1 MSNNILKKKGFFSNL
16 FSRYLSKRYLSI
28 RVVFILDL
36 FLSTLSSLLVLF
48 LAESVLKIQ
57 YESNSF
63 ILLCCILS
71 FVFFGIASYI
81 TKSYKVII
89 RHSTLFDMFKILF
102 SVILK
107 ELLFVLFLL
116 LVPNNLGFLVN
127 LYLVVF
133 DFLFTFIILLTTRM
147 LMLVVYYFVREH
159 LGEKK
164 DCINILVYGTS
175 DSNIIYGHNLFTDN
189 AMGVFRTTDGA
200 QAPDT
205 YVLGEG
211 DEVHI
216 SIFGSSQTEIHQ
228 RIGAD
233 GSIQPAG
240 STKIFL
246 KGLTLDKAR
255 EAIRSRLASHYSFRQ
270 DQIAVTITTARTISV
285 SIYGEVG
292 VQGGF
297 TISALNTA
305 FNALAAAGGP
315 TPIGSV
321 RNIQLMR
328 SGKTNKLDLYTYMTN
343 PDPKVQYDLQN
354 NDVMFIPVAQKIVQV
369 NGAVNRPMK
378 YELIEGE
385 TLVDLLRYAGGLKY
399 NVYPDFVQ
407 IERYIDGEK
416 KYLEYDLNN
425 VLSGTQK
432 IDMQNGDIVLIRT
445 ANIPMENFVAI
456 NGDVYYGG
464 SYDLEK
470 NGSLLTLIENAK
482 PTFTAKTDYV
492 FVERT
497 RPDETVEVL
506 TVPFP
511 GVNGNPDF
519 ALQARDVVRI
529 MQQSTYRDIDTIA
542 VSGEVRVPFLRQF
555 GLNDRMTI
563 NQAIEYA
570 GGLKPNVFPVAYI
583 FRKDLT
589 NPDKMEYLR
598 VSLETDGDML
608 LQPGDRLNV
617 YDNSTYTNVGEIR
630 INGAVKNPFGTT
642 FDPSLTLHDLI
653 VMAGGFEIGAAYDR
667 VEIFR
672 VNISNT
678 QEVIYDMI
686 TLAVDENYNIKG
698 EDFQLQPYDNIVV
711 RMTPNFSTG
720 RIVEINGR
728 VKYPGVYLLV
738 DTRTHLSE
746 IIEMAGGLLDDAD
759 PYARL
764 FRTYRNRGNIGLDLD
779 EMTRRS
785 KDIKSDPILM
795 EGDVINVLRQENTVT
810 IRETG
815 TRMAQYV
822 PEEFSSENKTVIYQG
837 NRSAKWYIRH
847 YAGGFQKTADKNSV
861 TVTMPNNRT
870 ESVTKILGIR
880 CYPKVYPG
888 GTITLRID
896 QDKLEKLEK
905 EKEKINWD
913 ETLSRTLSSLTSLI
927 SIILL
932 VDSLK

>member
-1 MSNNILKKKGFFSNL
+1 MKRLFFSLLILLPLVAAGQSSSMISMAQDELQKRSLNETEVRTRL
-16 FSRYLSKRYLSI
+16 LEEGIDVDNIPPTEYAHYWSR
-28 RVVFILDL
+28 VTEILNKMQ
-36 FLSTLSSLLVLF
+36 
-48 LAESVLKIQ
+48 AEKTAATSATPTGVADTAIAPTYEETFTSNIFPQTTPGEAAAEEALE
-57 YESNSF
+57 ESNISR
-63 ILLCCILS
+63 
-71 FVFFGIASYI
+71 
-81 TKSYKVII
+81 T
-89 RHSTLFDMFKILF
+89 
-102 SVILK
+102 
-107 ELLFVLFLL
+107 
-116 LVPNNLGFLVN
+116 
-127 LYLVVF
+127 
-133 DFLFTFIILLTTRM
+133 
-147 LMLVVYYFVREH
+147 
-159 LGEKK
+159 
-164 DCINILVYGTS
+164 
-175 DSNIIYGHNLFTDN
+175 DSNIIYGHNLFTDK

-211 DEVHI
+211 DEIHI

-255 EAIRSRLASHYSFRQ
+255 EAIRSKLAAHYSFRQ

-297 TISALNTA
+297 TVSALNTA

-328 SGKTNKLDLYTYMTN
+328 SGKTNKLDLYAYMTN

-354 NDVMFIPVAQKIVQV
+354 NDVMFIPVAQKTVQV

-385 TLVDLLRYAGGLKY
+385 TLIDLLRYAGGLKY

-464 SYDLEK
+464 NYDLEK

-519 ALQARDVVRI
+519 SLQARDVVRV

-542 VSGEVRVPFLRQF
+542 VSGEVRVPFSRQF

-563 NQAIEYA
+563 SQAIEYA

-653 VMAGGFEIGAAYDR
+653 AMAGGFEIGAAYDR
-667 VEIFR
+667 IEIFR

-678 QEVIYDMI
+678 KEATYDLI

-728 VKYPGVYLLV
+728 VKYPGVYLLE

-779 EMTRRS
+779 EMTLRTRN
-785 KDIKSDPILM
+785 IKSDPILM
-795 EGDVINVLRQENTVT
+795 EGDVINILRQENTVT

-847 YAGGFQKTADKNSV
+847 YAGGFQKIADKNSV

-870 ESVTKILGIR
+870 ESVTRILGIR
-880 CYPKVYPG
+880 NYPKVYPG

-896 QDKLEKLEK
+896 QDKREKLEK

-913 ETLSRTLSSLTSLI
+913 ETLSRTLSSLTSVI

-932 VDSLK
+932 VDRLK

>member
-1 MSNNILKKKGFFSNL
+1 MKRLFFSLLILLPLAAAGQSSSMISMAQDELQKRGLNETEVRTRLLEEGIDVDNIPPNEYAYYRSRVTNILDKMQAEKAAATSATPTGVADTTTAPTYEEAFTSNI
-16 FSRYLSKRYLSI
+16 FPQ
-28 RVVFILDL
+28 
-36 FLSTLSSLLVLF
+36 TTPGEAA
-48 LAESVLKIQ
+48 AEEALE
-57 YESNSF
+57 ESNISR
-63 ILLCCILS
+63 
-71 FVFFGIASYI
+71 
-81 TKSYKVII
+81 T
-89 RHSTLFDMFKILF
+89 
-102 SVILK
+102 
-107 ELLFVLFLL
+107 
-116 LVPNNLGFLVN
+116 
-127 LYLVVF
+127 
-133 DFLFTFIILLTTRM
+133 
-147 LMLVVYYFVREH
+147 
-159 LGEKK
+159 
-164 DCINILVYGTS
+164 

>member
-1 MSNNILKKKGFFSNL
+1 MKRLFFSLLILLPLAAAGQSSSMISMAQDELQKRGLNETEVRTRLLEEGIDVDNIPPNEYAYYRSRVTNILDKMQAEKAAATSATPTGVADTTTAPTYEEAFTSNI
-16 FSRYLSKRYLSI
+16 FPQ
-28 RVVFILDL
+28 
-36 FLSTLSSLLVLF
+36 TTPGEAA
-48 LAESVLKIQ
+48 AEEALE
-57 YESNSF
+57 ESNISR
-63 ILLCCILS
+63 
-71 FVFFGIASYI
+71 
-81 TKSYKVII
+81 T
-89 RHSTLFDMFKILF
+89 
-102 SVILK
+102 
-107 ELLFVLFLL
+107 
-116 LVPNNLGFLVN
+116 
-127 LYLVVF
+127 
-133 DFLFTFIILLTTRM
+133 
-147 LMLVVYYFVREH
+147 
-159 LGEKK
+159 
-164 DCINILVYGTS
+164 

-519 ALQARDVVRI
+519 TLQARDVVRV

-563 NQAIEYA
+563 SQAIEYA

-598 VSLETDGDML
+598 VSLETDGEML

-617 YDNSTYTNVGEIR
+617 YDNSTYTNIGEIR
-630 INGAVKNPFGTT
+630 INGAVKNPFGTA

-653 VMAGGFEIGAAYDR
+653 AMAGGFEIGAAYDR

-678 QEVIYDMI
+678 QEVIYDLI

-698 EDFQLQPYDNIVV
+698 EEFQLQPYDNIVV
-711 RMTPNFSTG
+711 RMTPNFSIG
-720 RIVEINGR
+720 RMVEVNGR
-728 VKYPGVYLLV
+728 VKYPGVYILE
-738 DTRTHLSE
+738 DNRTHLSE
-746 IIEMAGGLLDDAD
+746 IIKLAGGLLDDAD

-847 YAGGFQKTADKNSV
+847 YAGGFQKIADKNSV

-870 ESVTKILGIR
+870 ESVTRILGIR
-880 CYPKVYPG
+880 NYPKVYPG

-896 QDKLEKLEK
+896 QDKREKLEK

-913 ETLSRTLSSLTSLI
+913 ETLSRSLSSLTSVI

-932 VDSLK
+932 VDRLK

>member
-1 MSNNILKKKGFFSNL
+1 MKRLFFSLLILLPLAAAGQSSSMISMAQDELQKRGLNETEVRTRLLEEGIDVDNIPPNEYAYYRSRVTNILDKMQAEKAAATSATPTGVADTTTAPTYEEAFTSNI
-16 FSRYLSKRYLSI
+16 FPQ
-28 RVVFILDL
+28 
-36 FLSTLSSLLVLF
+36 TTPGEAA
-48 LAESVLKIQ
+48 AEEALE
-57 YESNSF
+57 ESNISR
-63 ILLCCILS
+63 
-71 FVFFGIASYI
+71 
-81 TKSYKVII
+81 T
-89 RHSTLFDMFKILF
+89 
-102 SVILK
+102 
-107 ELLFVLFLL
+107 
-116 LVPNNLGFLVN
+116 
-127 LYLVVF
+127 
-133 DFLFTFIILLTTRM
+133 
-147 LMLVVYYFVREH
+147 
-159 LGEKK
+159 
-164 DCINILVYGTS
+164 

-519 ALQARDVVRI
+519 TLQARDVVRV

-563 NQAIEYA
+563 SQAIEYA

-598 VSLETDGDML
+598 VSLETDGEML

-617 YDNSTYTNVGEIR
+617 YDNSTYTNIGEIR
-630 INGAVKNPFGTT
+630 INGAVKNPFGTA

-653 VMAGGFEIGAAYDR
+653 AMAGGFEIGAAYDR

-678 QEVIYDMI
+678 QEVIYDLI

-720 RIVEINGR
+720 RMVEVNGR
-728 VKYPGVYLLV
+728 VKYPGVYLLE
-738 DTRTHLSE
+738 DT
-746 IIEMAGGLLDDAD
+746 A
-759 PYARL
+759 
-764 FRTYRNRGNIGLDLD
+764 
-779 EMTRRS
+779 
-785 KDIKSDPILM
+785 PISP
-795 EGDVINVLRQENTVT
+795 R
-810 IRETG
+810 
-815 TRMAQYV
+815 
-822 PEEFSSENKTVIYQG
+822 
-837 NRSAKWYIRH
+837 
-847 YAGGFQKTADKNSV
+847 
-861 TVTMPNNRT
+861 
-870 ESVTKILGIR
+870 
-880 CYPKVYPG
+880 
-888 GTITLRID
+888 
-896 QDKLEKLEK
+896 
-905 EKEKINWD
+905 
-913 ETLSRTLSSLTSLI
+913 
-927 SIILL
+927 
-932 VDSLK
+932 

>member
-1 MSNNILKKKGFFSNL
+1 MKRLFFSLLILLPLAAAGQSSSMISMAQDELQKRGLNETEVRTRLLEEGIDVDNIPPNEYAYYRSRVTNILDKMQAEKAAATSATPTGVADTTTAPTYEEAFTSNI
-16 FSRYLSKRYLSI
+16 FPQ
-28 RVVFILDL
+28 
-36 FLSTLSSLLVLF
+36 TTPGEAA
-48 LAESVLKIQ
+48 AEEALE
-57 YESNSF
+57 ESNISR
-63 ILLCCILS
+63 
-71 FVFFGIASYI
+71 
-81 TKSYKVII
+81 T
-89 RHSTLFDMFKILF
+89 
-102 SVILK
+102 
-107 ELLFVLFLL
+107 
-116 LVPNNLGFLVN
+116 
-127 LYLVVF
+127 
-133 DFLFTFIILLTTRM
+133 
-147 LMLVVYYFVREH
+147 
-159 LGEKK
+159 
-164 DCINILVYGTS
+164 

-519 ALQARDVVRI
+519 TLQARDVVRV

-563 NQAIEYA
+563 SQAIEYA

-617 YDNSTYTNVGEIR
+617 YDNSTYTNIGEIR
-630 INGAVKNPFGTT
+630 INGAVKNPFGTA

-653 VMAGGFEIGAAYDR
+653 AMAGGFEIGAAYDR

-678 QEVIYDMI
+678 QEVIYDLI

-698 EDFQLQPYDNIVV
+698 EEFQLQPYDNIVV
-711 RMTPNFSTG
+711 RMTPNFSIG
-720 RIVEINGR
+720 RMVEVNGR
-728 VKYPGVYLLV
+728 VKYPGVYILE
-738 DTRTHLSE
+738 DNRTHLSE
-746 IIEMAGGLLDDAD
+746 IIKLAGGLLDDAD

-847 YAGGFQKTADKNSV
+847 YAGGFQKIADKNSV

-896 QDKLEKLEK
+896 QDKREKLEK

-913 ETLSRTLSSLTSLI
+913 ETLSRSLSSLTSVI

-932 VDSLK
+932 VDRLK

>member
-1 MSNNILKKKGFFSNL
+1 MKRLFFSLLILLPLAAAGQSSSMISMAQDELQKRGLNETEVRTRLLEEGIDVDNIPPNEYAYYRSRVTNILDKMQAEKAAATSATPTGVADTTTAPTYEEAFTSNI
-16 FSRYLSKRYLSI
+16 FPQ
-28 RVVFILDL
+28 
-36 FLSTLSSLLVLF
+36 TTPGEAA
-48 LAESVLKIQ
+48 AEEALE
-57 YESNSF
+57 ESNISR
-63 ILLCCILS
+63 
-71 FVFFGIASYI
+71 
-81 TKSYKVII
+81 T
-89 RHSTLFDMFKILF
+89 
-102 SVILK
+102 
-107 ELLFVLFLL
+107 
-116 LVPNNLGFLVN
+116 
-127 LYLVVF
+127 
-133 DFLFTFIILLTTRM
+133 
-147 LMLVVYYFVREH
+147 
-159 LGEKK
+159 
-164 DCINILVYGTS
+164 

-519 ALQARDVVRI
+519 TLQARDVVRV

-563 NQAIEYA
+563 SQAIEYA

-617 YDNSTYTNVGEIR
+617 YDNSTYTNIGEIR
-630 INGAVKNPFGTT
+630 INGAVKNPFGTA

-653 VMAGGFEIGAAYDR
+653 AMAGGFEIGAAYDR

-678 QEVIYDMI
+678 QEVIYDLI

-698 EDFQLQPYDNIVV
+698 EEFQLQPYDNIVV
-711 RMTPNFSTG
+711 RMTPNFSIG
-720 RIVEINGR
+720 RMVEVNGR
-728 VKYPGVYLLV
+728 VKYPGVYILV
-738 DTRTHLSE
+738 DNRTHLSE
-746 IIEMAGGLLDDAD
+746 IIKLAGGLLDDAD

-913 ETLSRTLSSLTSLI
+913 ETLSRSLSSLTSVI

-932 VDSLK
+932 VDRLK

>member
-1 MSNNILKKKGFFSNL
+1 MKRLFFSLLILLPLVAAGQSSSMISMAQDELQKRSLNETEVRTRL
-16 FSRYLSKRYLSI
+16 LEEGIDVDNIPPTEYAHYWSR
-28 RVVFILDL
+28 VTEILNKMQ
-36 FLSTLSSLLVLF
+36 
-48 LAESVLKIQ
+48 AEKTAATSATPTGVADTAIAPTYEETFTSNIFPQTTPGEAAAEEALE
-57 YESNSF
+57 ESNISR
-63 ILLCCILS
+63 
-71 FVFFGIASYI
+71 
-81 TKSYKVII
+81 T
-89 RHSTLFDMFKILF
+89 
-102 SVILK
+102 
-107 ELLFVLFLL
+107 
-116 LVPNNLGFLVN
+116 
-127 LYLVVF
+127 
-133 DFLFTFIILLTTRM
+133 
-147 LMLVVYYFVREH
+147 
-159 LGEKK
+159 
-164 DCINILVYGTS
+164 
-175 DSNIIYGHNLFTDN
+175 DSNIIYGHNLFTDK

-211 DEVHI
+211 DEIHI

-255 EAIRSRLASHYSFRQ
+255 EAIRSKLAAHYSFRQ

-297 TISALNTA
+297 TVSALNTA

-328 SGKTNKLDLYTYMTN
+328 SGKTNKLDLYAYMTN

-354 NDVMFIPVAQKIVQV
+354 NDVMFIPVAQKTVQV

-385 TLVDLLRYAGGLKY
+385 TLIDLLRYAGGLKY

-464 SYDLEK
+464 NYDLEK

-519 ALQARDVVRI
+519 SLQARDVVRV

-542 VSGEVRVPFLRQF
+542 VSGEVRVPFSRQF

-563 NQAIEYA
+563 SQAIEYA

-653 VMAGGFEIGAAYDR
+653 AMAGGFEIGAAYDR
-667 VEIFR
+667 IEIFR

-678 QEVIYDMI
+678 KEATYDLI

-728 VKYPGVYLLV
+728 VKYPGVYLLE

-779 EMTRRS
+779 EMTLRTRN
-785 KDIKSDPILM
+785 IKSDPILM
-795 EGDVINVLRQENTVT
+795 EGDVINILRQENTVT

-847 YAGGFQKTADKNSV
+847 YAGGFQKIADKNSV

-870 ESVTKILGIR
+870 ESVTRILGIR
-880 CYPKVYPG
+880 NYPKVYPG

-896 QDKLEKLEK
+896 QDKREKLEK

-913 ETLSRTLSSLTSLI
+913 ETLSRSLSSLTSVI

-932 VDSLK
+932 VDRLK